1 MGLTRLVR
9 CLLPLLLPLLS
20 SSTDSASLWEHG
32 CGIGG
37 PGHAAEEAKQCSNL
51 GLFSCTARILS
62 PLSGTG
68 GIGANSAP
76 CAAAVV
82 HPDALEAMERLLVA
96 RAVLGQYDLAIALAA
111 HLAQVP
117 RTFPAFRRAH
127 GGGAALKGIADLSW
141 SAYFNIRRLEGIR
154 GREGVAT
161 NGTEA
166 TTNSA
171 RAYRRRE
178 EWKARHGLSQ
188 HLMGLGF
195 TELAAAQLD
204 LVERRRVDGGDAGDE
219 DDGDDDGDESS
230 EVLNVGQRIARGMW
244 LAPVYDSMG
253 ALALRR
259 GRARRAL
266 TTLASD
272 LRLRALT
279 KMTKHTNENVNVNKN
294 TDLDLDS
301 DPSVADLRRFLNHP
315 LEMFARALPLK
326 PWFHAPYHG
335 TNDLA
340 ASEALHTIL
349 AAVHPPL
356 LALRHAPPLPRPL
369 PRSPRQVARQD
380 AKKGKQDARRG
391 RRIQRSARKGP
402 ALSKVLRVG
411 FVSSYHAKPKSS
423 VNKFWADLIVRL
435 HGWEEGAITTRE
447 GTIRDE
453 SRKGTKEDHRARGGD
468 SGVHDRSD
476 ASRDALLNMRRP
488 FDVLVFSVAPPPGS
502 SPSQYNDA
510 ADAKKVW
517 AERLNGQTSAT
528 KGRAKG
534 DGETAPRH
542 GETHRSSSSSGSI
555 SQWFD
560 LPSDDAEKARRII
573 HDAKPDI
580 LVYLDIG
587 MRPIAYI
594 LASGRLAPIQ
604 MVLLGHPSTTGLTNV
619 VRINAYSRARIVT
632 HRCAHITLHLPQMYA
647 TRCVQQDACF
657 IVTYQTR
664 AWSAWSQLRIC
675 SPSISPYSPIDIR
688 YVYH

>member
-1 MGLTRLVR
+1 MGLTWLVR

-96 RAVLGQYDLAIALAA
+96 RAVLGQYDEAIALAA
-111 HLAQVP
+111 HLAKVP

-161 NGTEA
+161 NGTAAA

-279 KMTKHTNENVNVNKN
+279 KMTKHKNENVNVNKN

-301 DPSVADLRRFLNHP
+301 DPSVADLRRFLDHP

-356 LALRHAPPLPRPL
+356 LALRHAPPLPRSFPL
-369 PRSPRQVARQD
+369 SPRQVARQD
-380 AKKGKQDARRG
+380 AKRGKQDAKRGKQDTRRG
-391 RRIQRSARKGP
+391 RRIQRGARRGP

-447 GTIRDE
+447 GTIQDE

-542 GETHRSSSSSGSI
+542 GE

-587 MRPIAYI
+587 MRPISYI

-604 MVLLGHPSTTGLTNV
+604 MVLLGHPSTTGLTNM
-619 VRINAYSRARIVT
+619 VRINAYSRTRIVT
-632 HRCAHITLHLPQMYA
+632 HVPPDPYGILRTYSPTPPTNVRHMMCSMIY
-647 TRCVQQDACF
+647 
-657 IVTYQTR
+657 VTYQTR
-664 AWSAWSQLRIC
+664 AWSAWSQLHIR

-688 YVYH
+688 FQ